1 MYGVYTGRFIEV
13 ATDPEKLARWFAS
26 EEPVY
31 VVTEEEDYLEVKE
44 SFPLPIHV
52 VLRVSVDG
60 KSMLL
65 ISNLAPA
72 ETEGAVEK
80 TSSGYPRRQPDGS

>member
-1 MYGVYTGRFIEV
+1 
-13 ATDPEKLARWFAS
+13 
-26 EEPVY
+26 VY

-44 SFPLPIHV
+44 SFHLPIYV
-52 VLRVSVDG
+52 VLRASVDG

-80 TSSGYPRRQPDGS
+80 TSSGYPRRRPDGR